1 MHDAIVLCN
10 VPKWYR
16 VICLESLMLSLMNLW
31 KLGVVEIYKVK
42 DCAPTL
48 GAKREYKSQQEV
60 KTAWLLLKYYLFRV
74 I

>member
-1 MHDAIVLCN
+1 
-10 VPKWYR
+10 
-16 VICLESLMLSLMNLW
+16 MNLW